1 MHAIPEKTSSVRG
14 CYRDRYFFFGILKCK
29 NSNKL
34 LHSIPILNFLS
45 VPQVT
50 VHYEQKG
57 GAVIPKR
64 VHTIVISVQH
74 DDFISL
80 EEQKKVLKEKV
91 ECLKNAEWSAD

>member
-1 MHAIPEKTSSVRG
+1 MNTIPEKNLISWRLLL
-14 CYRDRYFFFGILKCK
+14 FFWNLQMR

-34 LHSIPILNFLS
+34 QHCIPILNILS

-74 DDFISL
+74 DDCISL
-80 EEQKKVLKEKV
+80 EEQKRVLKEKV
-91 ECLKNAEWSAD
+91 ECQKNTEQGSE